1 MSGRRRGKALL
12 KAQGEKGRDEW
23 EEGRGGLRLVR
34 RERRESASQGA
45 GEKGGRE
52 GET

>member
-1 MSGRRRGKALL
+1 MSGRKGGKALL

-34 RERRESASQGA
+34 RESASQGA